1 MELPCLLMEAFQLD
15 ELKVKF
21 MKLVK
26 YALLINLFLL
36 FGCSNE
42 SAIEED
48 NLHKHTKILSSDEFG
63 GREPGSLGGELTKSY
78 IKDEFKSYGLKPIND
93 KYLLE
98 VPLSKMK
105 VDLTQSFL
113 SIEVNGKNKNLI
125 PGKEAVFWSKRVQEN
140 ININNSDLIFMG
152 YGVIAPEYEWNDYE
166 GIDVKGKTLVILIND
181 PGFGTKDPNL
191 FNGKAM
197 TYYGRWVYK
206 FEEAARQG
214 AEAMII
220 IHDTEPA
227 AYPWQVVETSWSGK
241 QIDLKRPDLG
251 ASRIKLEGWITYD
264 IATELF
270 NNSGLDL
277 EEQKLNALSRDF
289 KPIPMKGLKLNAQL
303 RNDLSFSTSHNI
315 AAVKEGSVRP
325 DEYVLLMAHWDH
337 LGTREGHSPNN
348 DQIYNGAVDNASGVA
363 GILELANYFGTK
375 ETERSLLFLAV
386 TAEESGLLGSQ
397 YFGEYPPVELAN
409 IVAGYNFDG
418 VLPVGKTKDVIVV
431 GYGASELEDILK
443 EELDKVGK
451 YITPDPFPEKG
462 YFYRS
467 DHISL
472 AKKGVPML
480 YADGGVDKIVGG
492 VEAGSKIA
500 NAYTAND
507 YHQPSDEY
515 NPDWDLSGF
524 NDQLTI
530 TSKMVL
536 RIANSEEWP
545 KWYQGNEF
553 KAIREASQK

>member
-1 MELPCLLMEAFQLD
+1 MNLI
-15 ELKVKF
+15 
-21 MKLVK
+21 K
-26 YALLINLFLL
+26 YALLINIVLL

-42 SAIEED
+42 NTIKEE
-48 NLHKHTKILSSDEFG
+48 NLHKHTKILASDEFG
-63 GREPGSLGGELTKSY
+63 GREPGSPGGELTKNY
-78 IKDEFKSYGLKPIND
+78 LKDKFKSYGLKPIND
-93 KYLLE
+93 NYLLE
-98 VPLSKMK
+98 VPLSKME

-113 SIEVNGKNKNLI
+113 SIDVNGKTKTLI
-125 PGKEAVFWSKRVQEN
+125 PGKEAVFWSKRVQESTS
-140 ININNSDLIFMG
+140 INDSDLIFMG
-152 YGVIAPEYEWNDYE
+152 YGVKAPEYEWNDYE

-251 ASRIKLEGWITYD
+251 ASRIKLEGWITHD

-270 NNSGLDL
+270 KNSGLDI
-277 EEQKLNALSRDF
+277 EEQKLNALNRDF
-289 KPIPMKGLKLNAQL
+289 KPVPMKGLKLNAQL
-303 RNDLSFSTSHNI
+303 RNNLSFSTSHNV
-315 AAVKEGSVRP
+315 AAVKEGTVRP

-348 DQIYNGAVDNASGVA
+348 DQIYNGAVDNATGVA
-363 GILELANYFGTK
+363 GILELANYFGTI

-515 NPDWDLSGF
+515 NIDWDLSGF

>member
-1 MELPCLLMEAFQLD
+1 
-15 ELKVKF
+15 

-48 NLHKHTKILSSDEFG
+48 NLHKHTMILSSDEFG
-63 GREPGSLGGELTKSY
+63 GREPGSLGGELTKNY
-78 IKDEFKSYGLKPIND
+78 IKDEFKSYGLKPIKD
-93 KYLLE
+93 KFLLE
-98 VPLSKMK
+98 VPLSKME

-125 PGKEAVFWSKRVQEN
+125 PGKEAVFWSKRVQES
-140 ININNSDLIFMG
+140 ININDSDLIFMG
-152 YGVIAPEYEWNDYE
+152 YGVNAPEYEWNDYE

-214 AEAMII
+214 AEAMMI

-264 IATELF
+264 IAAQLF
-270 NNSGLDL
+270 NDSGLDL

-289 KPIPMKGLKLNAQL
+289 KPIAMEGLKLNAQL
-303 RNDLSFSTSHNI
+303 TNKLSFSTSHNV
-315 AAVKEGSVRP
+315 AAVKEGTLRP
-325 DEYVLLMAHWDH
+325 DEYILFMAHWDH

-348 DQIYNGAVDNASGVA
+348 DQIYNGAVDNATGVA
-363 GILELANYFGTK
+363 GILELANYFGTRD
-375 ETERSLLFLAV
+375 TDRSLLFLAV
-386 TAEESGLLGSQ
+386 TAEESGLLGSE
-397 YFGEYPPVELAN
+397 YFGEYPPLELAN

-418 VLPVGKTKDVIVV
+418 VLPVGKTNDVIVV

-443 EELDKVGK
+443 DELDKVGK

-480 YADGGVDKIVGG
+480 YADGGVDKIEGG
-492 VEAGSKIA
+492 VEAGIKIA
-500 NAYTAND
+500 NHYTEFD
-507 YHQPSDEY
+507 YHQASDEY
-515 NPDWDLSGF
+515 QDSWDLSGF
-524 NDQLTI
+524 GEHLII
-530 TSKMVL
+530 TSNMAEEL
-536 RIANSEEWP
+536 ANSERWPEW
-545 KWYQGNEF
+545 YEGNEF
-553 KAIREASQK
+553 KSIREESRKK